1 GGIILS
7 LSLSLS
13 LPLILL
19 VIIHT
24 MLSSLFFSLLA
35 TTYVSSTQTLSHQFG
50 VHNEVHDEAHLK
62 EHLEDKIDISKM
74 SDEQQKFYYF
84 SMHDLNKDNM
94 IDGIEIMKALA
105 HDHESG
111 KSGPGVAVNDEE
123 GMIKMVDVVLNDSDY
138 NGDGFIDYA
147 EYIKKQKEQ

>member
-1 GGIILS
+1 
-7 LSLSLS
+7 
-13 LPLILL
+13 
-19 VIIHT
+19 
-24 MLSSLFFSLLA
+24 MSLLLNNQIINLEF
-35 TTYVSSTQTLSHQFG
+35 TQKYTMRHIKQ
-50 VHNEVHDEAHLK
+50 
-62 EHLEDKIDISKM
+62 HLEDKIDISQM
-74 SDEQQKFYYF
+74 TDEQQKFYYF

-123 GMIKMVDVVLNDSDY
+123 GMIKMIDIVLNDSDY

-147 EYIKKQKEQ
+147 EYTKKQKDQDKK